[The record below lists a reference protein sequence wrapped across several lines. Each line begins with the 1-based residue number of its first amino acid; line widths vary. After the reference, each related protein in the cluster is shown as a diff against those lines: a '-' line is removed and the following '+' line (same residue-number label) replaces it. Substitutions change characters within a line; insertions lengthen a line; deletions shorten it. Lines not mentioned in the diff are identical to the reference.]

1 MLPDM
6 SEYQQIPVPPQPG
19 SSTGSGPARRSDAA
33 VCPWCSGTNF
43 EPGFV
48 EDTGQSAQG
57 FARWIPGE
65 MNKGLFGGAQRF
77 GRERIDITGQRCIAC
92 GYLCLFAR

>member
-1 MLPDM
+1 MDG
-6 SEYQQIPVPPQPG
+6 YAQIPVPQPG
-19 SSTGSGPARRSDAA
+19 QPQAGPRDGGALRKGCSWCGSIQL
-33 VCPWCSGTNF
+33 
-43 EPGFV
+43 EPGFI
-48 EDTGQSAQG
+48 EDTGQAAKG